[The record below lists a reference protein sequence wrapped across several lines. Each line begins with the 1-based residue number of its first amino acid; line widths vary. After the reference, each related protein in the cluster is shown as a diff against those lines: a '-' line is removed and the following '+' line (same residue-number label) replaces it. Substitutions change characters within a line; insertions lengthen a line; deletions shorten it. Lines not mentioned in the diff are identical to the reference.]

1 MTLKVY
7 NDNGSITEHIISA
20 DTMTDTEIQSDIS
33 YIGLS
38 TKEENILNIFKTYF
52 NNSKAILFDKSNKA
66 IIEKIDKLNFNDFKK
81 KDFSFI
87 YFTSGT
93 TGSPVGAFK
102 TKENFLSEIEQ
113 LTKLFEKYTIKRII
127 VTVPFIHFYGS
138 LFGAIYPLVNDIDII
153 IKEHF
158 LPHDLLELVD
168 EYSMVVTTPLYI
180 KSLNKLQIKKDLSKS
195 IFVSSTAPL
204 FPNIAKEFHENFSTD
219 VIQIFGS
226 TETGG
231 IAYKYND
238 DEKWTPIHQVEIS
251 QNQEGELKVKSPFI
265 SNILYEDKFKV
276 TNHEIQTFDFVEIE
290 ENQFKLVGR
299 SSQIIKLAGKRYST
313 IQIENILEAQPNI
326 EKAVVFVTTNKDALR
341 GEELNIT
348 LQTKENILVK
358 DIKSLLKKQLSN
370 MRFTINL
377 KLVDEIKTT
386 LVGKKMLIQ

>member
-7 NDNGSITEHIISA
+7 NDNGSITEHIICK
-20 DTMTDTEIQSDIS
+20 DTLSKTTLENEITH
-33 YIGLS
+33 IGLS

-52 NNSKAILFDKSNKA
+52 NNSKAILFDKNNKA
-66 IIEKIDKLNFNDFKK
+66 IIEKIKQVDFKDFDQF
-81 KDFSFI
+81 DFSFI

-102 TKENFLSEIEQ
+102 TKENFLSEIKQ
-113 LTKLFEKYTIKRII
+113 LTKLFEKYTIKRVI

-138 LFGAIYPLVNDIDII
+138 LLGAIYPLINDIDII

-180 KSLNKLQIKKDLSKS
+180 KSLNKLETKKDLSKS
-195 IFVSSTAPL
+195 IFISSTAPL
-204 FPNIAKEFHENFSTD
+204 FPDVAQEFHTNFSTD

-238 DEKWTPIHQVEIS
+238 DEKWTPMDSVEIS
-251 QNQEGELKVKSPFI
+251 QNEEGELKVKSPFI
-265 SNILYEDKFKV
+265 SNVLYEDEFKI
-276 TNHEIQTFDFVEIE
+276 TNHTIQTFDYVEIE
-290 ENQFKLVGR
+290 NNQFKLVGR

-313 IQIENILEAQPNI
+313 VQIENILEAQPNI
-326 EKAVVFVTTNKDALR
+326 EKAVVFVSTHKDNLR

-358 DIKSLLKKQLSN
+358 DIKTLLKKELSN
-370 MRFTINL
+370 MRFNINL

>member
-1 MTLKVY
+1 MILNVY
-7 NDNGSITEHIISA
+7 KDNGSITKHTISA
-20 DTMTDTEIQSDIS
+20 DTMTDTKIQSDIS
-33 YIGLS
+33 HIGLS

-52 NNSKAILFDKSNKA
+52 NNSKAILFDKNNKA
-66 IIEKIDKLNFNDFKK
+66 IIEKIDKLNFSDFNKY
-81 KDFSFI
+81 DFSFI

-93 TGSPVGAFK
+93 TGSPMGAFK

-113 LTKLFEKYTIKRII
+113 LTKLFEKYMIKRII

-138 LFGAIYPLVNDIDII
+138 LFGAIYPLINNIDII

-180 KSLNKLQIKKDLSKS
+180 KSLNKLEVKKDLSKS

-204 FPNIAKEFHENFSTD
+204 FPDVTKEFCGNFSTD
-219 VIQIFGS
+219 IIQIFGS

-238 DEKWTPIHQVEIS
+238 DEKWTTMETVKIS
-251 QNQEGELKVKSPFI
+251 QNKEGELKVNSPFI
-265 SNILYEDKFKV
+265 SNILYEDKFKI
-276 TNHEIQTFDFVEIE
+276 TNHEIQTFDYVEID
-290 ENQFKLVGR
+290 NKQFKLVGR

-313 IQIENILEAQPNI
+313 IQIENILEAQSNI
-326 EKAVVFVTTNKDALR
+326 EKAVVFVSSNKDDLR
-341 GEELNIT
+341 AEVLNIT
-348 LQTKENILVK
+348 LQTKENILAK
-358 DIKSLLKKQLSN
+358 DIKTLLKKELSN
-370 MRFTINL
+370 MRFNINL
-377 KLVDEIKTT
+377 KLVSEIKTT

>member
-7 NDNGSITEHIISA
+7 NDNGSITEHIIST
-20 DTMTDTEIQSDIS
+20 DTMTDTDIQSGIS
-33 YIGLS
+33 HIGLS

-66 IIEKIDKLNFNDFKK
+66 IIEKINKLDFNDFKK

-113 LTKLFEKYTIKRII
+113 LTKLFEQYTIKRII

-168 EYSMVVTTPLYI
+168 EYSMIVTTPLYI

-204 FPNIAKEFHENFSTD
+204 FPEVSKEFHDNFSTD

-238 DEKWTPIHQVEIS
+238 DEKWTPMNRVKIS
-251 QNQEGELKVKSPFI
+251 QNKEGELKVKSPFI

-313 IQIENILEAQPNI
+313 IQIENILETQPNI
-326 EKAVVFVTTNKDALR
+326 EKAVVFVTTDKDALR

-358 DIKSLLKKQLSN
+358 DIKSLLKKELSN

>member
-20 DTMTDTEIQSDIS
+20 DTMTDKEIQSDIS

-158 LPHDLLELVD
+158 LPNDLLELVD

-180 KSLNKLQIKKDLSKS
+180 KSLNKLQIKKNLSKS

-204 FPNIAKEFHENFSTD
+204 FPSVAKEFHNNFSTD

>member
-158 LPHDLLELVD
+158 LPNDLLELVD

-180 KSLNKLQIKKDLSKS
+180 KSLNKLQIKKNLSKS

-204 FPNIAKEFHENFSTD
+204 FPSVAKEFHNNFSTD

>member
-7 NDNGSITEHIISA
+7 NDNGSITEHIISS
-20 DTMTDTEIQSDIS
+20 DTMKDTTKENSITQ
-33 YIGLS
+33 IGLS

-52 NNSKAILFDKSNKA
+52 NNSKAILFDKNNKA
-66 IIEKIDKLNFNDFKK
+66 IIDKIEKLDFKDFEK
-81 KDFSFI
+81 LDFSFI
-87 YFTSGT
+87 FFTSGT
-93 TGSPVGAFK
+93 TGSPIGAFK
-102 TKENFLSEIEQ
+102 TKENFLSEIKQ

-138 LFGAIYPLVNDIDII
+138 LFGAIYPLINDIDII

-168 EYSMVVTTPLYI
+168 DYSMVVTTPLYI
-180 KSLNKLQIKKDLSKS
+180 KALNKLELKKDLRKS
-195 IFVSSTAPL
+195 VFISSTAPL
-204 FPNIAKEFHENFSTD
+204 FPDIAKEFHTNFLAD

-238 DEKWTPIHQVEIS
+238 DEKWTPMETVKIF
-251 QNQEGELKVKSPFI
+251 QNNEGELKVQSSFI
-265 SNILYEDKFKV
+265 SNILYEDAFKI
-276 TNHEIQTFDFVEIE
+276 TNHEVQTFDFVEID
-290 ENQFKLVGR
+290 NKQFKLIGR

-313 IQIENILEAQPNI
+313 IQIENILETQPQI
-326 EKAVVFVTTNKDALR
+326 EKAVVFVSSSKDNLR
-341 GEELNIT
+341 AEILNIT

-358 DIKSLLKKQLSN
+358 DIKSILKKELSN
-370 MRFTINL
+370 IRFNINL

>member
-7 NDNGSITEHIISA
+7 NDNGSISEHIISA
-20 DTMTDTEIQSDIS
+20 DTMNNEKIQHDIS
-33 YIGLS
+33 SIGLS

-66 IIEKIDKLNFNDFKK
+66 IIEKINNLNLQEFAQY
-81 KDFSFI
+81 DFSFI

-93 TGSPVGAFK
+93 TGSPIGALK
-102 TKENFLSEIEQ
+102 TKENFLSEIKQ
-113 LTKLFEKYTIKRII
+113 LTKLFENYTIKRII

-138 LFGAIYPLVNDIDII
+138 LFGAIYPLINDIDII

-180 KSLNKLQIKKDLSKS
+180 KSLNKIQIKKDLSKS

-204 FPNIAKEFHENFSTD
+204 FPEIAKEFHNNFSTD
-219 VIQIFGS
+219 IIQIFGS

-238 DEKWTPIHQVEIS
+238 DEKWTPMNTVKIS
-251 QNQEGELKVKSPFI
+251 QNKEGELRVKSPFI
-265 SNILYEDKFKV
+265 SNVLYEDKFKV
-276 TNHEIQTFDFVEIE
+276 SNQEIQTFDYVEIE
-290 ENQFKLVGR
+290 NNQFKLIGR
-299 SSQIIKLAGKRYST
+299 SSQIIKIAGKRYST
-313 IQIENILEAQPNI
+313 IQIENILETQPHV
-326 EKAVVFVTTNKDALR
+326 EKAVVFVTTDKDALR
-341 GEELNIT
+341 GEELHIT
-348 LQTKENILVK
+348 LQTKENILLK
-358 DIKSLLKKQLSN
+358 EIKTLLKKELSN
-370 MRFTINL
+370 IRFTIKL